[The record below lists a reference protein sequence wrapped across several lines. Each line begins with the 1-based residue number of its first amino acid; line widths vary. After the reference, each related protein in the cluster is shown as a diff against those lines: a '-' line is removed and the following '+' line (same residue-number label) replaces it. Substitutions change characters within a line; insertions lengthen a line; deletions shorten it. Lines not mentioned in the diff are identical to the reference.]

1 MTTYDVTEDSAVG
14 VVQAVVL
21 RRRSRSRYEQ
31 MLDRLATES

>member
-1 MTTYDVTEDSAVG
+1 VVPAIG

-21 RRRSRSRYEQ
+21 RRRSRVRYEQ